1 MFLLIKK
8 DKPKTN
14 KKTSKKLKKKHKL
27 KTQNSY
33 VLNINTFKTLKTYP
47 KKENLLSNLINHYP
61 N

>member
-1 MFLLIKK
+1 MFLLFKK
-8 DKPKTN
+8 HKPKTN
-14 KKTSKKLKKKHKL
+14 KNTSKKLNKHKL

-33 VLNINTFKTLKTYP
+33 FLNINSFKTLKTYP